1 MIEPEIKQI
10 SVIKLLIFVFVP
22 ALLILAAYTW
32 FMQFRAAVPPLLSF
46 ALVILAVLI
55 PSEIGVVIY
64 YSKKETGKFNLQ
76 SAFVMNEK
84 IPALKIFGISIILMA
99 FAAAAFI
106 FLSSVES
113 GIVMKPLFRGIPEY
127 FKITD
132 FFRNYTNYPSWIVAV
147 TLALYVAANGILGP
161 IAEELFFRGFLMPRI
176 NRFGNWAPVIITVLF
191 SAYHLFSPWEFVTRI
206 VAFFPMAYCVYKK
219 KNIYIGIAAHCMLN
233 IGSIAMN
240 IVNAF
245 FA

>member
-1 MIEPEIKQI
+1 
-10 SVIKLLIFVFVP
+10 
-22 ALLILAAYTW
+22 
-32 FMQFRAAVPPLLSF
+32 LLSF
-46 ALVILAVLI
+46 VLIILAVLI
-55 PSEIGVVIY
+55 PSEIGVILY
-64 YSKKETGKFNLQ
+64 YSKKETEKLNLE
-76 SAFVMNEK
+76 SAFVMNERVPAVK
-84 IPALKIFGISIILMA
+84 ILGLSVILMI
-99 FAAAAFI
+99 FAAVVFI
-106 FLSSVES
+106 FLSPMES

-161 IAEELFFRGFLMPRI
+161 IAEEFYFRGFLMPRI
-176 NRFGNWAPVIITVLF
+176 SRFGNWAPFIITVLF
-191 SAYHLFSPWEFVTRI
+191 SAYHLFSPWEFLTRI

-233 IGSIAMN
+233 MGSIAMN
-240 IVNAF
+240 VISAF